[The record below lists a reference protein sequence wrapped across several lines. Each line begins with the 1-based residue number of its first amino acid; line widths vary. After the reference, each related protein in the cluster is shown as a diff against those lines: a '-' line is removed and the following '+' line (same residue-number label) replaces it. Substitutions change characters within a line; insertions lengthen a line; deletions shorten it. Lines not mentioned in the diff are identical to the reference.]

1 MFFFPSYPGRPE
13 DILSMFFFQAYHDTQ
28 AKFKALSYQVVEV
41 ENNTKTMELVL
52 NLFYNDDESNIDP
65 DYFCFGH
72 LD

>member
-1 MFFFPSYPGRPE
+1 MGLKPCMPHPQIRPYFCH
-13 DILSMFFFQAYHDTQ
+13 LYHDTQ